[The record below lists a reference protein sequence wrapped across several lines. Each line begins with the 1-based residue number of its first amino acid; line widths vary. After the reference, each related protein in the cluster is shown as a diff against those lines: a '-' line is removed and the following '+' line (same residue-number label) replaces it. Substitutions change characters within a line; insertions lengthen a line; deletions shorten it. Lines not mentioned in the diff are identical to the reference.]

1 MLAAGRPA
9 RTDPV
14 VHRKLN
20 SGWCDMS
27 GKAAIVMENI
37 RKTYDMGETRVFA
50 LRGVSLSIQE
60 GEMVAVM
67 GSSGS
72 GKSTLLN
79 LIGCLD
85 RPTGGTY
92 YLDGE
97 NVSDLNKVR
106 LAKIRNKRIG
116 FVFQGFNLLGNVSVR
131 NNVLLPL
138 VYSGTPKNEMEE
150 RVKEALAWVGLSQYI
165 NHYPGQMSGGQQ
177 QRVAIA
183 RALVNRP
190 SLVLAD
196 EPTGA
201 LDSRTSVEIISV
213 LQRLNSEKGIT
224 VVIVTHEKDIVQ
236 YCRRLIILKDGR
248 IIEDTPVTN
257 PGSAAADLEAL
268 AEEAGAVG

>member
-1 MLAAGRPA
+1 
-9 RTDPV
+9 
-14 VHRKLN
+14 
-20 SGWCDMS
+20 MS

-37 RKTYDMGETRVFA
+37 KKIYDMGETRVFA

-85 RPTGGTY
+85 RPTRGAY

-116 FVFQGFNLLGNVSVR
+116 FVFQGFNLLGNASVR
-131 NNVLLPL
+131 DNVLLPL
-138 VYSGTPKNEMEE
+138 VYAGTPKKEMEE

-183 RALVNRP
+183 RALVNGP

-224 VVIVTHEKDIVQ
+224 VVIVTHEKEIAQ

>member
-1 MLAAGRPA
+1 
-9 RTDPV
+9 
-14 VHRKLN
+14 
-20 SGWCDMS
+20 MS

-37 RKTYDMGETRVFA
+37 KKTYDMGETQVFA
-50 LRGVSLSIQE
+50 LRGVSLSVQE
-60 GEMVAVM
+60 GEMAAIM

-85 RPTGGTY
+85 RPTEGTY
-92 YLDGE
+92 YLDGD
-97 NVSDLNKVR
+97 NVSDLDKDQ
-106 LAKIRNKRIG
+106 LAKIRNKRLG
-116 FVFQGFNLLGNVSVR
+116 FVFQGFNLLGKVSVCD
-131 NNVLLPL
+131 NVLLPL
-138 VYSGTPKNEMEE
+138 VYAGTPKHEMEE

-183 RALVNRP
+183 RALVNGP
-190 SLVLAD
+190 SLILAD

-224 VVIVTHEKDIVQ
+224 VIIVTHEKEIAQ
-236 YCRRLIILKDGR
+236 YCRRLIILRDGR

-257 PGSAAADLEAL
+257 TGSAAADLAAL
-268 AEEAGAVG
+268 PEEAGAVS